1 MAQYFRP
8 SSNTLSRA
16 SIAGGLLGLCALAGG
31 LTTYNFSPYVTQ
43 KYVPIEQPVPFSHQH
58 HVGQLG
64 LDCRYCHVGVEESH
78 FAGVPPTHTCMTCH
92 SQVWNDSP
100 TLAPVRASL
109 IDDRPLRWQRVH
121 VLPQFVY
128 FRHDIHINKG
138 VACETCH
145 GRVDKMPITWKVQH
159 MTMSWCVN
167 CHRDPAPYLRPRDA
181 VFTMG
186 WTPDGS
192 ASTRGA
198 QLMREYNIKGR
209 RALTDCTTCH
219 R

>member
-16 SIAGGLLGLCALAGG
+16 SIVGGVLGLCALAGG

-43 KYVPIEQPVPFSHQH
+43 AYVPIEQPVPFSHQH

-128 FRHDIHINKG
+128 FRHDIHIAKG

-145 GRVDKMPITWKVQH
+145 GRVDKMPITMKVQH
-159 MTMSWCVN
+159 LKMSWCVN
-167 CHRDPAPYLRPRDA
+167 CHRDPAPYLRPRAA

-186 WTPDGS
+186 WQPDVPQK
-192 ASTRGA
+192 TLGA
-198 QLMREYNIKGR
+198 HLMREYNIKGR